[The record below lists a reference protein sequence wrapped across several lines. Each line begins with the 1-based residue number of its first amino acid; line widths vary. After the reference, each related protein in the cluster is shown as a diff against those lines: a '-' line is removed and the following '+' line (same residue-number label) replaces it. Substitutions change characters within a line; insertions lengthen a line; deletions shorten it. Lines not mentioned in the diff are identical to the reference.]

1 MVEMRSIV
9 DTAGGRSAGPAPEP
23 VPSRTEPRL
32 ARLVLTPN
40 LRVRP
45 DPETRSAPARAM
57 PVLLRGPLPQE
68 PGAPALPVAREVAPS
83 GRRTASVA
91 DLAEAN
97 RRDAVTLE
105 RRIAELEAAM
115 AGVDAD
121 WDPECEEGFPAAPW
135 VGKAQAMAAG
145 PAAGLGDEAALRLMV
160 SDIVREVVRQE
171 LRGTLGEGIGR
182 NLRKM
187 VRRELGRALAERDL
201 D

>member
-1 MVEMRSIV
+1 MVELRSIV
-9 DTAGGRSAGPAPEP
+9 DTAGVRPAEPSQEPAPP
-23 VPSRTEPRL
+23 RNEPRL

-45 DPETRSAPARAM
+45 EPENQPAPARPM
-57 PVLLRGPLPQE
+57 PVLLRGPLPHD
-68 PGAPALPVAREVAPS
+68 PGAPALRASREAVPP
-83 GRRTASVA
+83 GPRTVSVA

-121 WDPECEEGFPAAPW
+121 WDPECEEGLPSVPW
-135 VGKAQAMAAG
+135 VGKAQVVSAG
-145 PAAGLGDEAALRLMV
+145 PAAAGGDEAALRVMV

-187 VRRELGRALAERDL
+187 VRREIARALAERDL